1 MRKKTTHNFFNNKA
15 FIKICKPYP
24 ILILE
29 KKNCLRDDGTCEM
42 AFVDNLT
49 PNTSPLGINDD
60 EWGLLHTFIKP
71 RIMTVYKR
79 FCEFKKY
86 HHCILFTPMYS
97 LYFNL
102 I

>member
-1 MRKKTTHNFFNNKA
+1 MRKKTTHNFFNNKVSL
-15 FIKICKPYP
+15 KYVNPTLSLY
-24 ILILE
+24 L
-29 KKNCLRDDGTCEM
+29 KKKCLRDDGTCEM

-79 FCEFKKY
+79 FCDFKKY